1 MNTTIIPPQLRKVRW
16 TGDGTPKVVTLTG
29 DVEEDSADDFSNDFS
44 EALSSGQQ
52 EILVMIH
59 STGGCVYSALK
70 IHDIIKSSPVPVT
83 TCVIGAAMSAA
94 AFIFTPGSKRYM
106 APHSTVMLHDVSV
119 DHFAGKIND
128 IVVETKEMKRLNATM
143 WRLMAQNCNL
153 PDDFFKKKLASNQNT
168 DAYITP
174 DSAKQWGL
182 ATHIGVPRLETRVSV
197 STHVVC
203 GVTGTGVPGET
214 TLGKVGQSSE
224 TPDGSPGEKTSP
236 PQKVPRPK
244 GRKPK
249 GALRW
254 DEDNGNWVMRKR
266 KRGEA

>member
-1 MNTTIIPPQLRKVRW
+1 MNTTIIPSQLRKVRW

-29 DVEEDSADDFSNDFS
+29 DVEEDSADDFSNAFS

-52 EILVMIH
+52 EVLVMIH

-94 AFIFTPGSKRYM
+94 AFIFTAGSKRYM

-119 DHFAGKIND
+119 EHFAGKIND

-143 WRLMAQNCNL
+143 WSLMAQNCGL

-197 STHVVC
+197 STRVVC
-203 GVTGTGVPGET
+203 GETAGTGVPGATT
-214 TLGKVGQSSE
+214 TLGKVGQSTGVE
-224 TPDGSPGEKTSP
+224 NPPAVVAT

-249 GALRW
+249 NALRW
-254 DEDNGNWVMRKR
+254 DGDKGHWVMRKR